1 MFSLHQW
8 IQAQIHLFTYNNNT
22 WTLHSTNR
30 RSYTIK
36 IYSSDYEKKVFAL
49 SIKFNRLGPLDY
61 CETQNI
67 EYRNLREVT
76 KDLTENIILQN
87 KNFQINTE
95 EIKKSNNKLKSDI
108 NMIHEKKN

>member
-22 WTLHSTNR
+22 WTLHAINR
-30 RSYTIK
+30 RRYTIN

-95 EIKKSNNKLKSDI
+95 EIKKSNNKLKSDTS
-108 NMIHEKKN
+108 MIYEENN